1 MNLLMINI
9 IGLAVIVL
17 IIYWFWIYKPKE
29 VQAKDQDVIQIIVEN
44 GVYQPSR
51 IRVPADTEIT
61 LEFQRKDETPCA
73 EMVIFPELDI
83 SESLSINKD
92 KTIKLK
98 KLKAGN
104 YQFHCQMQMYK
115 GELHVE

>member
-1 MNLLMINI
+1 MNLLIINLA
-9 IGLAVIVL
+9 GLAVIAL
-17 IIYWFWIYKPKE
+17 IIYWFWIYKPKD
-29 VQAKDQDVIQIIVEN
+29 VQAKDQDVIKITVED
-44 GVYQPSR
+44 GIYQPSR
-51 IRVPADTEIT
+51 IKLPADTEIT
-61 LEFQRKDETPCA
+61 LEFNRKDETPCA

-83 SESLSINKD
+83 SESLPINKT

-98 KLKAGN
+98 KLKKGS

>member
-1 MNLLMINI
+1 MNLLIINI
-9 IGLAVIVL
+9 AGLAVIAL
-17 IIYWFWIYKPKE
+17 IIYWFWIYKPKD
-29 VQAKDQDVIQIIVEN
+29 VQAKDQDIITIMVED

-51 IRVPADTEIT
+51 ISVPADTEIS
-61 LEFQRKDETPCA
+61 LEFKRKDKTPC
-73 EMVIFPELDI
+73 EEIVIFPELNI
-83 SESLSINKD
+83 SESLPINKA

-98 KLKAGN
+98 KLEKVN